1 MVNPDHTT
9 ASARARRGQDAAAQ
23 HGRGRGRG
31 RAVVTGP
38 VGEPDVPIVGDIEH
52 GVMQDDVAATDV
64 GQQSQGRPTAYPGGP
79 DELSLL
85 ITYDQHEA
93 SYVWNNKV
101 ILIIMLFTIIC

>member
-9 ASARARRGQDAAAQ
+9 ASARARRGRDATSQ
-23 HGRGRGRG
+23 RERSRG